1 MENIKAAFFKLLKED
16 LPRFILVM
24 TQTAFGFLF
33 FISLYLPFVK
43 GPEII
48 NGSVSMSVWPGSF
61 FYELI
66 LLVLFPLFLLLIL
79 TGKDKLAR
87 KTLLVQNIIALLVFL
102 YGVLFYRVGLSEA
115 PSTTGAYGKF
125 LEFILLIGMWFAFL
139 KPNIVLSL
147 IKKFVKE
154 PDSSEQTSSQ
164 ADMQFEEA
172 VVDGT
177 EKTN

>member
-1 MENIKAAFFKLLKED
+1 MEAIKNAFLKLLKED

-33 FISLYLPFVK
+33 FISLYLPFMK
-43 GPEII
+43 GPQIV

-61 FYELI
+61 VYELI
-66 LLVLFPLFLLLIL
+66 LLVLFPLFLFLIL

-102 YGVLFYRVGLSEA
+102 YGVLLYRVGLSEV

-125 LEFILLIGMWFAFL
+125 LEFVLLIAMWFVFL
-139 KPNIVLSL
+139 KPNLALSL

-154 PDSSEQTSSQ
+154 TDSLEQPSFQ
-164 ADMQFEEA
+164 EDMQFAETGVE
-172 VVDGT
+172 GT